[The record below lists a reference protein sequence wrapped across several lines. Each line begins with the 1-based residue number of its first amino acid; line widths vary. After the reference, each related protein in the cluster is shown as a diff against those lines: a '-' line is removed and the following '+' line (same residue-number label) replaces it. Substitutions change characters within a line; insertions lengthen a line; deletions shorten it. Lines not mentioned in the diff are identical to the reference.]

1 MLSMIK
7 SRWSEKQIR
16 SVSKVVSWRILV
28 TITNFIGG
36 WLASGNPWVGLGVV
50 SFALVVNSIL
60 YWVHERAWN
69 TTDWGKVEKV
79 ESTDTTAT
87 KVDYAH

>member
-1 MLSMIK
+1 MFRTKIQE
-7 SRWSEKQIR
+7 RIPR
-16 SVSKVVSWRILV
+16 SLAKVITWRVLV

-60 YWVHERAWN
+60 YFFHERIWN
-69 TTDWGKVEKV
+69 A
-79 ESTDTTAT
+79 S
-87 KVDYAH
+87 DYGRKISE